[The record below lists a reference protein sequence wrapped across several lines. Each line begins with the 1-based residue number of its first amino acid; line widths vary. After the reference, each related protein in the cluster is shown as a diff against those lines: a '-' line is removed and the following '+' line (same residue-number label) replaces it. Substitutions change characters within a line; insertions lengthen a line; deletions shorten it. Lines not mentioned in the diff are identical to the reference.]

1 MVEPIVM
8 CRVQMRA
15 SSLDVRF
22 VSMMSNRRPRLRKT
36 SSKWIGEVFDFTD
49 IKLCMLLH
57 VELH

>member
-1 MVEPIVM
+1 M

-36 SSKWIGEVFDFTD
+36 SSKRIGEVFDCTD

-57 VELH
+57 AELH